1 MPVNLYNGTT
11 TGFSSYHAFGAE
23 IETHG
28 AGNRATDAQM
38 SRDGVHGVR
47 NVRDASQYVDNEAVL
62 PPLPACERAND
73 YMRDVLSSIR
83 SAGGDGYRGCGLHVH
98 VSNAPIVG
106 VTDMDSANA
115 FAQRSIDHTERTN
128 RVIFQDHPEL
138 LGDPMPASELGDIVH
153 RYTYQQNDVNG
164 MQPASRTN
172 NGMCSPL
179 ELDSVDNAISSI
191 VDETSITGLLRA
203 TYGKFSTINLEPWTQ
218 QGTIEF
224 RQAIGTIEFDRC
236 VAWIAFV
243 LNLVDYTR
251 TQRFAGT
258 TTTETRSTPLRGQ
271 DLFDP
276 QAHRI
281 RVVYDWMRTEGG
293 ISCGE
298 IMMRTGVSENS
309 ARRYPSEIRRRL
321 GHADAVVTH
330 TQQAGGGTYGDGNDY
345 CAWEVLRTYQVETEG
360 PRTLQDSVNKSIWGG
375 MSEEHFGWWISR
387 MDELERS

>member
-1 MPVNLYNGTT
+1 MPINIYNGTT
-11 TGFSSYHAFGAE
+11 TEFTNFHAFGAE

-28 AGNRATDAQM
+28 AGNRATDAAM

-47 NVRDASQYVDNEAVL
+47 NVRDSSQYVDNEAIL

-83 SAGGDGYRGCGLHVH
+83 SAGGNGYRGCGLHVH

-106 VTDMDSANA
+106 VRNMDSANA

-138 LGDPMPASELGDIVH
+138 LGDPMTANELGDIVR

-164 MQPASRTN
+164 MQPASRTD

-179 ELDSVDNAISSI
+179 NLDRVDNAISSI
-191 VDETSITGLLRA
+191 IDETSIAGLLRA
-203 TYGKFSTINLEPWTQ
+203 THGKFSTINLEPWAQ

-224 RQAIGTIEFDRC
+224 RQAIGTIELDRC

-258 TTTETRSTPLRGQ
+258 MTTEQRTTPLRGR
-271 DLFDP
+271 DVFAP

-281 RVVYDWMRTEGG
+281 TRVYDMMRTSGG
-293 ISCGE
+293 VTCRD
-298 IMMRTGVSENS
+298 IMMRTGVSETS
-309 ARRYPSEIRRRL
+309 TRRMASEIRSRI
-321 GHADAVVTH
+321 GDNAVITH
-330 TQQAGGGTYGDGNDY
+330 TQ
-345 CAWEVLRTYQVETEG
+345 
-360 PRTLQDSVNKSIWGG
+360 
-375 MSEEHFGWWISR
+375 
-387 MDELERS
+387 RS